1 MNLFYKKKTIKPLN
15 YLLIK
20 ILDYQSVTVSKVVL
34 FTTLELY
41 SEEATI
47 NHHGFAR
54 SVAGHGKEAS
64 DTGSRGTSPHQIAK
78 MFGNI
83 AIYHNIL
90 HYCFQRSR

>member
-1 MNLFYKKKTIKPLN
+1 MNN
-15 YLLIK
+15 LLISLAW
-20 ILDYQSVTVSKVVL
+20 IAEASVSKVVL

-47 NHHGFAR
+47 NHHGFER
-54 SVAGHGKEAS
+54 SVAGHGKEAP

-83 AIYHNIL
+83 AICH
-90 HYCFQRSR
+90 CSQ